1 MRESGWEFLGIVN
14 DLENPVTRFLFSG
27 FNSRGAEVPHAKRG
41 TKKFCSRGIGGV
53 NSESHFSKIV
63 SNIFLMSVPWC
74 ISLIFQVIFSRHF
87 CSPDFRF

>member
-1 MRESGWEFLGIVN
+1 MN

-27 FNSRGAEVPHAKRG
+27 FNSRGAEVPRAKKG

-63 SNIFLMSVPWC
+63 SNIFLCP
-74 ISLIFQVIFSRHF
+74 SLVKDTLFAYVAQN
-87 CSPDFRF
+87 